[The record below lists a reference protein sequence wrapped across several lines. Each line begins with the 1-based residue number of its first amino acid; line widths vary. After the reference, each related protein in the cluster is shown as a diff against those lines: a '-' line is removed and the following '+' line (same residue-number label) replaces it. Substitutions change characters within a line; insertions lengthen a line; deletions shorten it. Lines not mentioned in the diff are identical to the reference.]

1 MFHNQPRNNTLIFF
15 FSRLN
20 FSSFQLL
27 IKGWISGDS
36 DRDNGVGIT
45 GSSLTAP
52 HSRTLKTGAK
62 GCFHPLRRQRRVVN
76 VVGVL
81 DPWRN
86 STLKRRWYLYWKID
100 CSQIHDP
107 PPSLSLPCSFLFFFP
122 SSFFL
127 CSSLLKNS
135 FIFFSPLPTLHR
147 YYVIESFDA
156 NNNVFSESKWN
167 VEIVIRKH
175 LHSVYDA
182 VIKSLV
188 ENLSEF
194 SWLEICISDFF
205 PPVVWTVIRTRI
217 FMLRK
222 VQVAVFNS

>member
-1 MFHNQPRNNTLIFF
+1 MLIF
-15 FSRLN
+15 
-20 FSSFQLL
+20 
-27 IKGWISGDS
+27 IK
-36 DRDNGVGIT
+36 
-45 GSSLTAP
+45 
-52 HSRTLKTGAK
+52 K
-62 GCFHPLRRQRRVVN
+62 F
-76 VVGVL
+76 
-81 DPWRN
+81 
-86 STLKRRWYLYWKID
+86 
-100 CSQIHDP
+100 IH
-107 PPSLSLPCSFLFFFP
+107 F
-122 SSFFL
+122 
-127 CSSLLKNS
+127 
-135 FIFFSPLPTLHR
+135 FFSPLPTLHR